1 MPQDSP
7 EAASAGYAPLAGYLA
22 ERTGRPWQVATPP
35 STTALVDALAGGRV
49 HLARLGA
56 LTYLQASDKAAA
68 RPVVRVLVGGRDSS
82 HAVIVVP
89 SDSRVHSIAELAGTT
104 FAFGDIGSAAGP
116 VVAHYALLVS
126 GVDPRRH
133 LQELPLYAG
142 SDIATLLAVAGGRA
156 SAGAVDEA
164 VLKRQVAQG
173 RPDLSRLRVIWRSD
187 AITTD
192 PWVLSRRVDPLLATT
207 IQEALLALQAPGL
220 LPPEASEGFAP
231 ATGADYAA
239 LRLMATELGF
249 LSRPEP
255 TPAR

>member
-1 MPQDSP
+1 M
-7 EAASAGYAPLAGYLA
+7 
-22 ERTGRPWQVATPP
+22 
-35 STTALVDALAGGRV
+35 
-49 HLARLGA
+49 
-56 LTYLQASDKAAA
+56 
-68 RPVVRVLVGGRDSS
+68 
-82 HAVIVVP
+82 
-89 SDSRVHSIAELAGTT
+89 
-104 FAFGDIGSAAGP
+104 
-116 VVAHYALLVS
+116 
-126 GVDPRRH
+126 
-133 LQELPLYAG
+133 
-142 SDIATLLAVAGGRA
+142 
-156 SAGAVDEA
+156 
-164 VLKRQVAQG
+164 AQG